1 MNQSHK
7 ISEKLLIP
15 YDIWFYVTFSNSALK
30 KKGLLWFSQMPK
42 GGKTFIV
49 MLHNIYLLNIK
60 LSIYIGQ

>member
-30 KKGLLWFSQMPK
+30 KKRSVVILPNAK
-42 GGKTFIV
+42 RRK
-49 MLHNIYLLNIK
+49 NIY
-60 LSIYIGQ
+60 SDVA

>member
-30 KKGLLWFSQMPK
+30 KKKVCCDSPK
-42 GGKTFIV
+42 CQKEEKH
-49 MLHNIYLLNIK
+49 L
-60 LSIYIGQ
+60 